1 MIKEKVMLQKL
12 KVTSYAFIFM
22 LIAFGFSST
31 SEGAQYIPDANTC
44 DIAIQSDHGT
54 KYEKMLCKCYA
65 NPDISTKKCEKKA
78 KKFALR
84 NLDEFRKSGRLKPT
98 EPLDDLDPCSSAG
111 VTGIAD
117 ALVSNVME
125 ASHNIGQEPLF
136 ATARCEVEASKGPAG
151 GGDDAP

>member
-1 MIKEKVMLQKL
+1 MLQKL

-84 NLDEFRKSGRLKPT
+84 NLDEFRKSGRLK
-98 EPLDDLDPCSSAG
+98 EIERDDELDPCSSAG

-117 ALVSNVME
+117 ALVSNAMD
-125 ASHNIGQEPLF
+125 ASNNIGQEPLF
-136 ATARCEVEASKGPAG
+136 ATARCAALQRGTTG